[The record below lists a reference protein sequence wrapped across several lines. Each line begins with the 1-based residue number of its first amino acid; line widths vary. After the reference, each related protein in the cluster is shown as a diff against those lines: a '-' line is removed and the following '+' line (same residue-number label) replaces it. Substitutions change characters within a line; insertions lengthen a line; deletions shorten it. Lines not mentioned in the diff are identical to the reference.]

1 MSLDHG
7 VKAFT
12 NFYDQTSSYM
22 DASLALTYLLSI
34 QSYWPVNSSGFLSG
48 VLGMGLDQK
57 KPKSPWVLKFRPCI
71 QFFAPAGS
79 YKLHSAYI
87 FINLG

>member
-1 MSLDHG
+1 MSLDHD
-7 VKAFT
+7 VQAFM
-12 NFYDQTSSYM
+12 NFYDQTSSFM

-48 VLGMGLDQK
+48 VLGISLDQK
-57 KPKSPWVLKFRPCI
+57 KPKSPWVEIHTL
-71 QFFAPAGS
+71 FFASAGS

>member
-1 MSLDHG
+1 MQ
-7 VKAFT
+7 AFM
-12 NFYDQTSSYM
+12 NFYDQTSSFM

-57 KPKSPWVLKFRPCI
+57 KPKSPSSVEIHTLYSVFCLYWFLQITLRVI
-71 QFFAPAGS
+71 
-79 YKLHSAYI
+79 
-87 FINLG
+87 